1 MLPNFYECWWDN
13 VVLDVLICNG
23 LGIFTGMQVQT
34 RQMKLA
40 EQCLMIASKNRQLA
54 MLVTAQGLKRIGDQL
69 EMLEWE

>member
-40 EQCLMIASKNRQLA
+40 EQCLMIASKNIHLA

>member
-1 MLPNFYECWWDN
+1 M
-13 VVLDVLICNG
+13 LDVLICNG

>member
-54 MLVTAQGLKRIGDQL
+54 MLVTAHGLKRIGDQL

>member
-23 LGIFTGMQVQT
+23 LEIFTGMQVQT

-40 EQCLMIASKNRQLA
+40 EQCLMIAGKNRQLA